1 MAHAADVAAEPVT
14 VIDGLKHIYNSRI
27 KPVEELYRYSEF
39 HSPLLGNSDFEAKP
53 MVLLLGQY
61 SVGKTSFIRYLLGRD
76 FPGQRIGP
84 EPTTD
89 RFVAVMG
96 GPIDRIIPGNALAV
110 QADMPFR
117 GLTKFGTAFLNKF
130 EASVCNAEVLE
141 KVYFVDTPGVLSGEK
156 QRIGRSYDF
165 VEVVEWF
172 SERADMILLL
182 FDAHK
187 LDISDEFKRAINA
200 LKGQDDKVR
209 VVLNKAD
216 RVTTQQLMRVYG
228 ALMWSLGKVVKTPEV
243 VRVYLGSFWEK
254 PLESEENRALFEVEQ
269 NDLLM
274 DLRSLPRYAAVRKIN
289 ELVKRARLGI
299 VHAHIVSHL
308 KAQMPAIFG
317 KEKKQKEL
325 IDNLHKEFFKIHK
338 ATGLAVGDFPNLER
352 MKENLSQADFTKFP
366 KFNDK
371 LIAAMNRVLAEDIPR
386 LMRQLALSDKEK
398 LASGLTETIMPGS
411 SELDP
416 SASDAGGAAGG
427 AGGDSGAAWTGTP
440 AEAREQLIK
449 FYTRFNP
456 AKLHAVDAILRE
468 YRGREGELFAALFK
482 RYGNPDEE
490 DPYSGAAGAP
500 ALHPAA
506 APRAAP
512 AAAAV
517 SATRAPPAPA
527 ASAPAHDNPFG
538 DEDASADNPF
548 GDEDDEWIVAAE
560 KPAYDAMFAALA
572 QTADGKV
579 TGAAA
584 KGPLLESGLAKA
596 ILRPLWELADI
607 DKDGKL
613 DQDEFA
619 VAMYLVSMC
628 TSGGSLPE
636 TLPNNMI
643 PPSKR

>member
-1 MAHAADVAAEPVT
+1 MSGTAGPDEEVEPVT
-14 VIDGLKHIYNSRI
+14 VVEGLKHIYNSRI
-27 KPVEELYRYSEF
+27 KPVEELYRYAEF
-39 HSPLLGNSDFEAKP
+39 YSPLMGNSDFDAKP

-61 SVGKTSFIRYLLGRD
+61 SVGKTSFIRYMLGRD

-96 GPIDRIIPGNALAV
+96 GPIDRVIPGNAAAV
-110 QADMPFR
+110 QADLPFR

-130 EASVCNAEVLE
+130 ECSVANCEVLE
-141 KVYFVDTPGVLSGEK
+141 KVFFVDTPGVLSGEK

-165 VEVVEWF
+165 VEVVQWF
-172 SERADMILLL
+172 AERADMILLL

-243 VRVYLGSFWEK
+243 VRVYIGSFWEK
-254 PLESEENRALFEVEQ
+254 PLATEDNRALFELEQ
-269 NDLLM
+269 NELLM

-299 VHAHIVSHL
+299 VHAHVLSHL
-308 KAQMPAIFG
+308 KSQMPFFG

-325 IDNLHKEFFKIHK
+325 IENLHKEFFKIHK
-338 ATGLAVGDFPNLER
+338 TTGLAVGDFPNLDR
-352 MKENLSQADFTKFP
+352 MKESLSQCTFSEFP

-371 LIAAMNRVLAEDIPR
+371 LISAMNRVLAEDIPR
-386 LMRQLALSDKEK
+386 LMRQLAVTEQETVT
-398 LASGLTETIMPGS
+398 SGLTEDIG
-411 SELDP
+411 
-416 SASDAGGAAGG
+416 DAGAAGG
-427 AGGDSGAAWTGTP
+427 AGGAGGAAGSEAWTGTP
-440 AEAREQLIK
+440 AQAKARLIQ
-449 FYTRFNP
+449 FYTKFNP

-468 YRGREGELFAALFK
+468 YRGRETELFAALKK
-482 RYGNPDEE
+482 RYGDPDEE
-490 DPYSGAAGAP
+490 DPYAAVAP
-500 ALHPAA
+500 APLHPPS
-506 APRAAP
+506 APP
-512 AAAAV
+512 AAAA
-517 SATRAPPAPA
+517 TPPASVPPPA
-527 ASAPAHDNPFG
+527 
-538 DEDASADNPF
+538 ASADNPF
-548 GDEDDEWIVAAE
+548 GDEPSADNPFGDDDGDWIIAAE
-560 KPAYDAMFAALA
+560 KPAFDAMFDTLT
-572 QTADGKV
+572 QTPDGKV

-584 KGPLLESGLAKA
+584 KGPLLDSGLPKA
-596 ILRPLWELADI
+596 TLRPLWELADI

-613 DQDEFA
+613 DRDEFA
-619 VAMYLVSMC
+619 VAMYLVSLC
-628 TSGGSLPE
+628 TSGG
-636 TLPNNMI
+636 TLPAALSPEMI